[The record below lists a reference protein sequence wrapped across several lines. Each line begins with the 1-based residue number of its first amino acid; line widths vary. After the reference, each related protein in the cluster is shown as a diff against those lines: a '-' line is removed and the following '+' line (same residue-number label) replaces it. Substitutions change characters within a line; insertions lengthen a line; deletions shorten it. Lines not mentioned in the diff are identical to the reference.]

1 MDAAAIERHALVA
14 QLTREAQSQDLPRLV
29 ALQRRRRFLRL
40 LEERQDEELK
50 TLLGV
55 RGDAAADAITQ
66 EVLSRVPDPL
76 SSLRHE
82 ESEKGVLLHT
92 ATLDLEGPVE
102 VQVYADC
109 LVMTRIRRLTYTG
122 DSQTVP
128 FHTIAAVEDSPVA
141 STLRRV
147 VLTTGT
153 GESVLVLPRRDA
165 SALLVILERWQD
177 AQESTGQPAP
187 ASSMPEQES
196 AESPSPHEAS
206 GQPETA
212 VPHETAGQQRQS
224 GRPGPSGRSGPSGAP
239 GSVQGDLSP

>member
-1 MDAAAIERHALVA
+1 MDAAALERHALVA

-76 SSLRHE
+76 PSLRRE
-82 ESEKGVLLHT
+82 EAERGVLLHT
-92 ATLDLEGPVE
+92 ATLDLERPVE

-109 LVMTRIRRLTYTG
+109 LVMTRIRRMAYTG
-122 DSQTVP
+122 DSRTVP

-153 GESVLVLPRRDA
+153 GKSVLVLPRRDA

-177 AQESTGQPAP
+177 AQESTGRPA
-187 ASSMPEQES
+187 Q
-196 AESPSPHEAS
+196 
-206 GQPETA
+206 
-212 VPHETAGQQRQS
+212 HETAGQDETAEQQRQA
-224 GRPGPSGRSGPSGAP
+224 GRSGQSGAP
-239 GSVQGDLSP
+239 GSVQRDLSP